1 MNNIINVRNSQ
12 SINTSGTSLVGSS
25 YLKAT
30 YDDLVKA
37 FGEPTYSDPYAGPGE
52 YEGDGKVT
60 TEWTLEFETTDNE
73 NPYVIATIYDWKTY
87 DPSICREGVFDWHVG
102 GFSYDAFDAVK
113 AYLENSHHPTQYNKT
128 EVSQELSTL

>member
-1 MNNIINVRNSQ
+1 MSKIINVRNSK
-12 SINTSGTSLVGSS
+12 SINTSGTSLVGNS

-37 FGEPTYSDPYAGPGE
+37 FGEPTYYEPSD
-52 YEGDGKVT
+52 DGKVT

-73 NPYVIATIYDWKTY
+73 NPYVTATIYDWKTY
-87 DPSICREGVFDWHVG
+87 DASICRKGIFNWHVG

-113 AYLENSHHPTQYNKT
+113 AYLETSHPSTQYNKSEASQ
-128 EVSQELSTL
+128 EVSTL